1 MRKVRKIGIYFLL
14 ICLLSV
20 LQLDVKAVEENNEL
34 SKETINTMEDESKR
48 ITEDNMPEQK
58 SEVNNDIKNNNEG
71 NIEQKQDETD
81 IEDNSVED
89 LAGFHNEEGKI
100 YYYEN
105 NVKVTGLKEIE
116 GILYVFDEN
125 GALVLGWN
133 KVGENTYYY
142 TQEAP
147 YIAQGIK
154 EINGQKYYFDPIT
167 GRQLFGEQKIQGKW
181 YYFDEDGRMITGFYD
196 LPGKK
201 VYYNDDG
208 SMCYGERKIDNSWYY
223 FHPVTG
229 KMTTG
234 WCNLPGKKVYYND
247 DGTMCYGEKKINN
260 KWYYFHK
267 TTGKMTTGWCNL
279 PGKKVYYNSNG
290 TMCYGEKKI
299 NNKWYY
305 FHKTTGK
312 MTTGWCNLPGKKVY
326 YNSNGTM
333 CYGEKKINNK
343 WYYFHKTTGKMI
355 TGWYNLPGKRVYYG
369 SNGAMVYGAQTIGGV
384 KYNFD
389 KVTGALLG
397 DNSML
402 RKAQSYGSST
412 KWLILVD
419 TKKNK
424 VGIYSG
430 SKNNW
435 TQAKYWSCTSG
446 ARRTPTVK
454 GTFTVKG
461 KGLRFGSSSYTCWYY
476 TQFYGNYLFHSVL
489 YKPGSKTTIKDGRLG
504 INASHGCVRLSLSNA
519 KWIYDNIPKGTK
531 VVIY

>member
-1 MRKVRKIGIYFLL
+1 MKRIRKIGLYFFV

-20 LQLDVKAVEENNEL
+20 VQLDVKAVEENNEF
-34 SKETINTMEDESKR
+34 SKETVNIIVDESENE
-48 ITEDNMPEQK
+48 TEDNTFTQKPE
-58 SEVNNDIKNNNEG
+58 SNNDAIDKNTGNN
-71 NIEQKQDETD
+71 EQKQDETD
-81 IEDNSVED
+81 AEDNLLEK
-89 LAGFHNEEGKI
+89 LEGFKNEEGKV
-100 YYYEN
+100 YFYEN
-105 NVKVTGLKEIE
+105 NKKITGIKIID
-116 GILYVFDEN
+116 GIPYVFDDVD

-142 TQEAP
+142 ISEAP
-147 YIAQGIK
+147 YIVQGLK
-154 EINGQKYYFDPIT
+154 EIDGQKYYFDQTT

-181 YYFDEDGRMITGFYD
+181 YYFEEEGLEKGRMITGFYD

-208 SMCYGERKIDNSWYY
+208 SMCYGE
-223 FHPVTG
+223 
-229 KMTTG
+229 
-234 WCNLPGKKVYYND
+234 
-247 DGTMCYGEKKINN
+247 KKINN
-260 KWYYFHK
+260 KWYYFHPI
-267 TTGKMTTGWCNL
+267 TGKMTTGWCNL

-299 NNKWYY
+299 NNKW
-305 FHKTTGK
+305 F
-312 MTTGWCNLPGKKVY
+312 
-326 YNSNGTM
+326 
-333 CYGEKKINNK
+333 
-343 WYYFHKTTGKMI
+343 YFHKTTGKMI
-355 TGWYNLPGKRVYYG
+355 TGWYNLPGKWVYYG

-389 KVTGALLG
+389 KVTGALIG

-402 RKAQSYGSST
+402 RKAQPYGSST
-412 KWLILVD
+412 NWLILVD

-435 TQAKYWSCTSG
+435 TQKKYWSCTSG

-519 KWIYDNIPKGTK
+519 KWIYDNIPKETK

>member
-20 LQLDVKAVEENNEL
+20 LQLDVKAVEENNES

-312 MTTGWCNLPGKKVY
+312 M
-326 YNSNGTM
+326 
-333 CYGEKKINNK
+333 
-343 WYYFHKTTGKMI
+343 I

-435 TQAKYWSCTSG
+435 IQAKYWSCTSG